1 MGTFFTKWSPSALSP
16 LQIMGYVPHSS
27 SKPLCCISRVLIWHE
42 EDKWVANGWKMLHT
56 ASISYQSL
64 ICMKGKKLAWISI
77 GKTLPVSCYKSLCFS
92 DAGKK
97 DALQTDGSNCLV
109 TEASNSKETSY
120 QGSNCSTNTEHWWS
134 EWFHCKCWRTVKKLL
149 WINHSKAPKLR
160 SPKFGQRCDQVLEK
174 GYILN
179 LC

>member
-1 MGTFFTKWSPSALSP
+1 M
-16 LQIMGYVPHSS
+16 V
-27 SKPLCCISRVLIWHE
+27 PLCPIPPANYGLCSHKGVDLAWGRQMGG
-42 EDKWVANGWKMLHT
+42 KWVENVAHSINFIPVTNLHER
-56 ASISYQSL
+56 Q
-64 ICMKGKKLAWISI
+64 KLAWISI

-97 DALQTDGSNCLV
+97 DASQTDGSNCLV

-134 EWFHCKCWRTVKKLL
+134 EWFHRKCWRTVKNLL

>member
-1 MGTFFTKWSPSALSP
+1 M
-16 LQIMGYVPHSS
+16 V
-27 SKPLCCISRVLIWHE
+27 PLCPIPPANYGLCSPQFIQAFMLHFRGVDLAWGRQMGG
-42 EDKWVANGWKMLHT
+42 KWVENVAHSINFIPVTNLHER
-56 ASISYQSL
+56 Q
-64 ICMKGKKLAWISI
+64 KLAWISI

-97 DALQTDGSNCLV
+97 DASQTDGSNCLV

-160 SPKFGQRCDQVLEK
+160 SPKFGQRCDQVLEN

>member
-42 EDKWVANGWKMLHT
+42 EDKWVENVAH
-56 ASISYQSL
+56 SINFIPVTNMHEKQ
-64 ICMKGKKLAWISI
+64 KLAWISI

-97 DALQTDGSNCLV
+97 DASQTDGSNCLV

-120 QGSNCSTNTEHWWS
+120 QGSNCSTNTEH
-134 EWFHCKCWRTVKKLL
+134 
-149 WINHSKAPKLR
+149 
-160 SPKFGQRCDQVLEK
+160 
-174 GYILN
+174 
-179 LC
+179 